1 MDIKKLINTLDLA
14 YRGVNK
20 TNNTEFLKGITI
32 ACDLQNDSEWIKHC
46 MKLDPR
52 HCNEYLTLS
61 KEDELSAN
69 GKLLLQFPADKVTL
83 PLLERALNAEAPLTP
98 NMIAGNKVLKNIIT
112 NELII
117 QKAKFSSYEYE
128 TGSFYEYYSFD
139 WLKLW
144 NKKDKS
150 FSELTGITDLPG
162 MYKALSMHHILD
174 TRPST
179 PIPIKVTSTLSK
191 LQLPDSFF
199 SIMEEIRARRAV
211 YEKVTEDFYNKRNS
225 LPWSARDS
233 IKREYIP
240 ISDNPEED
248 TLFLAM
254 LRMSGGLNK
263 YMENDIWK
271 SSTAYVKACI
281 YVLTQQR

>member
-1 MDIKKLINTLDLA
+1 MDIKKLINTLGLA

-20 TNNTEFLKGITI
+20 TNNTEFLKGITV
-32 ACDLQNDSEWIKHC
+32 ACDLQNNGEWIKHC

-52 HCNEYLTLS
+52 HCSEYLVLS
-61 KEDELSAN
+61 EEDKLYAN
-69 GKLLLQFPADKVTL
+69 GKLLLQFPADKMTL

-98 NMIAGNKVLKNIIT
+98 SMVATNKILKNIIT

-117 QKAKFSSYEYE
+117 KKAKFSSYDYDN
-128 TGSFYEYYSFD
+128 GSFYEYYHFD

-144 NKKDKS
+144 NKKGKS

-162 MYKALSMHHILD
+162 IYRALSMCHILD
-174 TRPST
+174 TRPSM
-179 PIPIKVTSTLSK
+179 PIPTKVTSALSK
-191 LQLPDSFF
+191 LQLPNDFF

-211 YEKVTEDFYNKRNS
+211 YENITEEFYKKRNS
-225 LPWSARDS
+225 LSWSVRDS

-240 ISDNPEED
+240 ISDDPEED
-248 TLFLAM
+248 RLFLAM
-254 LRMSGGLNK
+254 LRLSGGLNK
-263 YMENDIWK
+263 YMENGIWK

>member
-1 MDIKKLINTLDLA
+1 MNIKKLITTLDLA

-20 TNNTEFLKGITI
+20 TNNTEFLKGITV

-52 HCNEYLTLS
+52 HCSEYLTLS
-61 KEDELSAN
+61 KEDELYAN

-144 NKKDKS
+144 NKKGKS

-162 MYKALSMHHILD
+162 IYKALSMHHILD

-191 LQLPDSFF
+191 LQLPASFF

-211 YEKVTEDFYNKRNS
+211 YEKVTEDFYKKRSS

-248 TLFLAM
+248 ALFLAM

>member
-1 MDIKKLINTLDLA
+1 MDIKKLITTLDLA

-20 TNNTEFLKGITI
+20 TNNTEFLKGITV

-52 HCNEYLTLS
+52 HCSEYLTLS
-61 KEDELSAN
+61 KEDELYAN

-144 NKKDKS
+144 NKKGKS

-191 LQLPDSFF
+191 LQLPDSLF

-211 YEKVTEDFYNKRNS
+211 YEKVTEDFYKKRSS

-254 LRMSGGLNK
+254 LRMSGGLNR